1 MATVVPNRMESHSK
15 SFSAQ
20 AGVALIIVL
29 WVLVLVTI
37 TVGSFSVSA
46 RTENLQARQLLDGT
60 RARYAA
66 EAGIAM
72 AVLNLR
78 NPDVTGRWVPDG
90 RVYTLQFESAHLE
103 ISIVDERG
111 KLDINVIDELTLGSL
126 LIGVGVADDQ
136 VLPLVGAILDW
147 RDPDDAVRIDGA
159 EEAEYAATDLPYG
172 PRNGNFVILDELQQ
186 VLGMNYALFRKLEP
200 ALTVYSRR
208 RTVDPAFAPYEALL
222 VLPGMTDTIA
232 QEFIDKRR
240 ARDDR
245 GDNTLLMPDGSAVA
259 MSGVGP
265 TMSISVK
272 ATMPSRIWERLEVTI
287 SLSPG
292 KRQEAFQI
300 MRWKEGVWES

>member
-1 MATVVPNRMESHSK
+1 MVAVVPYRMESHTK
-15 SFSAQ
+15 PFSAET
-20 AGVALIIVL
+20 GVALIIVL

-66 EAGIAM
+66 QAGIAM

-78 NPDVTGRWVPDG
+78 NPDVTSRWVPDG
-90 RVYTLQFESAHLE
+90 REYILQFESAQLE

-126 LIGVGVADDQ
+126 LIGAGVADDQ

-147 RDPDDAVRIDGA
+147 RDTDDAVRIDGA
-159 EEAEYAATDLPYG
+159 EKSEYAAADLPYG
-172 PRNGNFVILDELQQ
+172 PRNGSFVILDELQQ
-186 VLGMNYALFRKLEP
+186 VLGMNYELFGKLEP

-232 QEFIDKRR
+232 REFIDKRR
-240 ARDDR
+240 SRDGQ

-259 MSGVGP
+259 MRGVGP
-265 TMSISVK
+265 TMSVSVK
-272 ATMPSRIWERLEVTI
+272 ATMPSGIWERLNVTI

>member
-1 MATVVPNRMESHSK
+1 MSAAVHNPMQMSSK
-15 SFSAQ
+15 LPLSQS
-20 AGVALIIVL
+20 GVALIIVL

-78 NPDVTGRWVPDG
+78 NPDIASRWVPDG
-90 RVYTLQFESAHLE
+90 RLYKVPFESAELE

-111 KLDINVIDELTLGSL
+111 KLDINVVDELTLGSL
-126 LIGVGVADDQ
+126 LIGVGVADEL

-147 RDPDDAVRIDGA
+147 RDPDDAVRVDGA
-159 EEAEYAATDLPYG
+159 EDAEYASADLPYG
-172 PRNGNFVILDELQQ
+172 PRNGSFVILDELQQ
-186 VLGMNYALFRKLEP
+186 VLGMNYDLYRKLEP

-222 VLPGMTDTIA
+222 VMPGMTDEI
-232 QEFIDKRR
+232 
-240 ARDDR
+240 ARDFINQRQSRDNS
-245 GDNTLLMPDGSAVA
+245 GDNTLLMPDGGAVA
-259 MSGVGP
+259 MRGIGP
-265 TMSISVK
+265 TQSISIK
-272 ATMPSRIWERLEVTI
+272 ATMPSGIWERLEVTV

-292 KRQEAFQI
+292 KNQEAFQV